1 MRYFATI
8 NDPVRMPSISAA
20 QRQKHI
26 IDVLK
31 VHGHATVS
39 KLSSELDVSEVT
51 IRKDLQVLDDRK
63 LLVRT
68 HGGAVLM
75 DHYLY
80 DLPFDEKSRVRVEEK
95 RRIGKQAAEL
105 VHDGQTLV
113 MNAGSTTVQ
122 VARHIRGRKNLT
134 IATNALFVAVELLN
148 NLDVEIL
155 ALGGILH
162 STTGATVGPEAENML
177 RKLTFDYL
185 FLAGDGFDIEHGITT
200 TNVLEAHLSQA
211 MILSARCKVVVMD
224 STKFGRRGL
233 TRVCDVREVDVVIT
247 DEGVPDETRS
257 ALEDIGL
264 RFIIV

>member
-1 MRYFATI
+1 
-8 NDPVRMPSISAA
+8 
-20 QRQKHI
+20 
-26 IDVLK
+26 
-31 VHGHATVS
+31 
-39 KLSSELDVSEVT
+39 
-51 IRKDLQVLDDRK
+51 
-63 LLVRT
+63 
-68 HGGAVLM
+68 
-75 DHYLY
+75 
-80 DLPFDEKSRVRVEEK
+80 
-95 RRIGKQAAEL
+95 
-105 VHDGQTLV
+105 
-113 MNAGSTTVQ
+113 
-122 VARHIRGRKNLT
+122 
-134 IATNALFVAVELLN
+134 
-148 NLDVEIL
+148 
-155 ALGGILH
+155 
-162 STTGATVGPEAENML
+162 ML